1 MENPYIQKEKNFL
14 DKLAKLD
21 KNKTD
26 LEKNKIMKVLVIY
39 EIVSEETLKAIVEMT
54 NDEYL
59 YFKKAH
65 NVFVNVSDCK
75 ESEKVSLVISE
86 AFCDN
91 PEYKKDCETEIQ
103 KKYFG
108 LWKNDKELTDIKSAE
123 KLIHSGFML

>member
-1 MENPYIQKEKNFL
+1 
-14 DKLAKLD
+14 
-21 KNKTD
+21 
-26 LEKNKIMKVLVIY
+26 MKVLVIY

-54 NDEYL
+54 NDEYM

-91 PEYKKDCETEIQ
+91 PEYKKYCETEIQ

-123 KLIHSGFML
+123 KTLKVLKTFHATLLKADIDDLELDGLEY